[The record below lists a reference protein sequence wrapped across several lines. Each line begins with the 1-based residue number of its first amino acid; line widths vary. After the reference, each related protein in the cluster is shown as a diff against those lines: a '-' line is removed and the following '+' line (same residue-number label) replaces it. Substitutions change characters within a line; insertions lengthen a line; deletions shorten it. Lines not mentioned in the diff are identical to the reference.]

1 MFCID
6 FASISISQ
14 KPQFQIMLNVPIV
27 NSTAEH
33 NDNGEK
39 TKPKNI
45 NNKIYEYVMSERIKV
60 HTSI

>member
-1 MFCID
+1 
-6 FASISISQ
+6 
-14 KPQFQIMLNVPIV
+14 MLNVPIV